1 MSAYAVKR
9 HLKGRTSASRKH
21 TKNSGRKFCSLIFAL
36 KNRMTAEIKKRHD
49 IDAPDVFRPQSSLDV
64 LSTTESNGEQGNG
77 MRVPAK
83 LMITTN

>member
-1 MSAYAVKR
+1 MSAYSVKR
-9 HLKGRTSASRKH
+9 HLKGTASSSRKR
-21 TKNSGRKFCSLIFAL
+21 TKNSEWKFCSLIFAL
-36 KNRMTAEIKKRHD
+36 KNRTTVEIKKRHD